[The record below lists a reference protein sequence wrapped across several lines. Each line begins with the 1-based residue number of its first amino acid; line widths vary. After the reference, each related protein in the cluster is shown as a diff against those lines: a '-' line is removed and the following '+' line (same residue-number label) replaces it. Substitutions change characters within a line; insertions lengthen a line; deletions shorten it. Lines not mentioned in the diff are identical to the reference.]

1 MSTHSGQWCGSCREV
16 QGRTPMRYR
25 QGKSDRL
32 VVPAKSPNKTGP
44 PGEEGMEERSL
55 TTGNPSQ
62 PHMPIGLSA
71 APGMHSA
78 LVRIRH
84 VASM

>member
-1 MSTHSGQWCGSCREV
+1 MMYG
-16 QGRTPMRYR
+16 

-44 PGEEGMEERSL
+44 PVAEGMEERSL

-62 PHMPIGLSA
+62 QHRPIGLSA
-71 APGMHSA
+71 APGMHRA

-84 VASM
+84 VASL